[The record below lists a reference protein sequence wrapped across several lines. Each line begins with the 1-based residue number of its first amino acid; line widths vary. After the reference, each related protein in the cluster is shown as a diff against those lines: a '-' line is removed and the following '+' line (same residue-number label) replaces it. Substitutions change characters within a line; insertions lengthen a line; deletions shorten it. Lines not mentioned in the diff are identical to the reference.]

1 MITVFVCVKL
11 GESWLCMCRM
21 MLRMQAIVLRCM
33 KHLIN
38 SGSFKT
44 AARPDAHVY
53 SLFADESFVTAEF
66 LYSCNYVECEY
77 HHLVASTIKS
87 YYYLHLLFFTLIVD
101 FKIWFLTFVQFI
113 FTITINSLYVS
124 GMIETILLRSNIYKT
139 KNINNDFFCS
149 QNLCIVMLRITHL
162 FLYHYVNSFKKSSFF
177 LSTCQIH
184 LRRLGKKKKNLGPP
198 LLQKYQQKVVQD

>member
-1 MITVFVCVKL
+1 MITIFVCVKL
-11 GESWLCMCRM
+11 GESLLCMCRM

-44 AARPDAHVY
+44 AARPDALVY
-53 SLFADESFVTAEF
+53 SLFADESFVIAEF

-77 HHLVASTIKS
+77 HPLVASTIKS

-101 FKIWFLTFVQFI
+101 FKIFVQFI

-139 KNINNDFFCS
+139 KNINNDFF
-149 QNLCIVMLRITHL
+149 VH
-162 FLYHYVNSFKKSSFF
+162 
-177 LSTCQIH
+177 
-184 LRRLGKKKKNLGPP
+184 KNFA
-198 LLQKYQQKVVQD
+198 